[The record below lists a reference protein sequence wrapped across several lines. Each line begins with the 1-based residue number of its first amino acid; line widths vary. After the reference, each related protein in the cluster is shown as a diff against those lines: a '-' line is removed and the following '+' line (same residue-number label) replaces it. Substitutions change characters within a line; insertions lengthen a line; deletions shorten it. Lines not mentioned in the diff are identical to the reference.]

1 FLQERRVVALH
12 RPARAGTPRGCIARR
27 HLEQK
32 SQIGPPSTRVERFHE
47 RALGFFRLVGQRRV
61 IVAVAHHMA
70 AARQLGLD
78 LARELIHS
86 IGRNQ
91 KGQGGARPLAMPA
104 PHDFAQQAPDR
115 AIRGLP
121 GRVSGP
127 PASVQ
132 PLDEQSGLRGGA
144 CAIDAFNHDEPAL
157 RHASCR
163 ELYRSGRRLAR
174 APSLADAQGVLRW
187 LVIAL
192 TLTGCRPRAASGPE
206 QDSPPLATLA
216 GVACIRQQEGC
227 ILCVARHT
235 PAEVEERV
243 RRLCNPKKTT
253 ECTEFCT
260 TLAAECATPWRSGPN
275 CLAQSEDEFRR
286 QQFWLEAAD
295 RPSAELVG
303 RVLDAE
309 SKKLDG
315 ARVELADGPTV
326 VAEATTGKDGGFRI
340 PLRVGSYTM
349 RVSRSGYATQ
359 LETVRLLADKAPPFH
374 VLRMSP
380 EERISGHVLEGSG
393 APVAGVTVLAVR
405 VTADPLSVAEAQT
418 GADGAFTLRGLD
430 AHRYALRVLAFGYR
444 AVETPR
450 VQAPAT
456 RVLWHLERTHIV
468 RGLVT

>member
-1 FLQERRVVALH
+1 
-12 RPARAGTPRGCIARR
+12 
-27 HLEQK
+27 
-32 SQIGPPSTRVERFHE
+32 
-47 RALGFFRLVGQRRV
+47 
-61 IVAVAHHMA
+61 M
-70 AARQLGLD
+70 
-78 LARELIHS
+78 
-86 IGRNQ
+86 
-91 KGQGGARPLAMPA
+91 
-104 PHDFAQQAPDR
+104 
-115 AIRGLP
+115 
-121 GRVSGP
+121 
-127 PASVQ
+127 
-132 PLDEQSGLRGGA
+132 
-144 CAIDAFNHDEPAL
+144 
-157 RHASCR
+157 
-163 ELYRSGRRLAR
+163 
-174 APSLADAQGVLRW
+174 
-187 LVIAL
+187 
-192 TLTGCRPRAASGPE
+192 
-206 QDSPPLATLA
+206 ATLA

-235 PAEVEERV
+235 PAEVEERL

-380 EERISGHVLEGSG
+380 EERISGHVLDGSG

-468 RGLVT
+468 RGLVTTTDGTPQAQAKILILATGGGAESPVSAWTSGADGRYAIDGLSPGSYLMWAQKNDRATYPPMRVTLEAEDLEPLDVGLTIDHEGALVTGYVVDPDGRPLGGLHVDLSPRWPLALPIALGAETGRDGKFSVDGLTPGRYEILVRQGPRPLPLLEGPRDVEVPIEEGEEVDLDGKVKVRPKLD